1 MGCSN
6 VFSFFF
12 VVCWVER
19 KMEAF
24 VAPGAVRDILLLS
37 FEAEMGRIDEP
48 LVLLLSLLIVDD
60 NGLR

>member
-1 MGCSN
+1 
-6 VFSFFF
+6 
-12 VVCWVER
+12 
-19 KMEAF
+19 MEAF